1 MSTRTS
7 KEIQTDFFNLVK
19 DSPLATSI
27 NGGVYRH
34 GMRPRDSKMEDVTV
48 SFVSGLPNQ
57 LQTGVIALCIFVPDI
72 DPYGNGVY
80 VENCQRTLVLERV
93 AQDWID
99 SYPARNMDYI
109 LRLQDTI
116 ATVEDATIKQH
127 FVSVM
132 IHYDLFTEYNNQ

>member
-1 MSTRTS
+1 MSTRTA
-7 KEIQTDFFNLVK
+7 KEIQGDFLRLVEA
-19 DSPLATSI
+19 SPMADII

-34 GMRPRDSKMEDVTV
+34 GMRPRDSKLEDITV
-48 SFVSGLPNQ
+48 SFVSGMASQ
-57 LQTGVIALCIFVPDI
+57 MQTGIIALCIFVPDI

-80 VENCQRTLVLERV
+80 VEDGARTEVLERA

-99 SYPARNMDYI
+99 SNPASGMDYA

-116 ATVEDATIKQH
+116 TTVEEPDTKQH

-132 IHYDLFTEYNNQ
+132 LHYNLFTDYH

>member
-7 KEIQTDFFNLVK
+7 KEIQGDFLRLVK
-19 DSPLATSI
+19 ASPMADII

-34 GMRPRDSKMEDVTV
+34 GMRPRDSKLEDITV
-48 SFVSGLPNQ
+48 SFVSGMASQ
-57 LQTGVIALCIFVPDI
+57 MQTGIIALCIFVPDI

-80 VENCQRTLVLERV
+80 VEDGARTEVLERA

-99 SYPARNMDYI
+99 SNPASGMDYA

-116 ATVEDATIKQH
+116 TTVEEPDTKQH

-132 IHYDLFTEYNNQ
+132 LHYNLFTDYH